1 MMIYRIKTSLFAE
14 EDKYGSYGHLLL
26 KYFLAEGV
34 MCNHSLFLASADTST
49 EHILKVNKYLDHKV
63 IHTQSEESILLF
75 LAHLWGAYA
84 IPVALSGVR
93 RPSFVV
99 RRTSCVVCVHHNYQ
113 K

>member
-75 LAHLWGAYA
+75 LNIIIYKSQLEKCFWRKTLRMH
-84 IPVALSGVR
+84 VVKM
-93 RPSFVV
+93 RPHKI
-99 RRTSCVVCVHHNYQ
+99 T
-113 K
+113 